1 MFSNTSS
8 IKAGNVWPSL
18 KFTQYSTEMMILSF
32 IFFFISSRGLFSH
45 IIHECPKSKFDQ
57 KSSLNE
63 VKNTLNAKGFV
74 LISGKDMKHLLIQ
87 HGAREEDMA
96 VLESGYI
103 HKHLPAD
110 QQAAM
115 YHRLVNE

>member
-1 MFSNTSS
+1 
-8 IKAGNVWPSL
+8 
-18 KFTQYSTEMMILSF
+18 MILSIFF
-32 IFFFISSRGLFSH
+32 IFILSRDLFSH
-45 IIHECPKSKFDQ
+45 TIPECLKSKAQ

-63 VKNTLNAKGFV
+63 VKDTLNAKGFV

-87 HGAREEDMA
+87 HGAKEEDMA

-115 YHRLVNE
+115 YHRLGKN

>member
-32 IFFFISSRGLFSH
+32 ILFFISSRGLFSH

-74 LISGKDMKHLLIQ
+74 LISGKDM
-87 HGAREEDMA
+87 
-96 VLESGYI
+96 
-103 HKHLPAD
+103 
-110 QQAAM
+110 
-115 YHRLVNE
+115 

>member
-45 IIHECPKSKFDQ
+45 TIP
-57 KSSLNE
+57 SLNE
-63 VKNTLNAKGFV
+63 VKDTLDTKGFV
-74 LISGKDMKHLLIQ
+74 LISGKDMKHFLIQ

-103 HKHLPAD
+103 HKHLPSD

-115 YHRLVNE
+115 YHRLV